1 MLNNYPS
8 LDLHGEYLESAII
21 LTKEFIN
28 DNIILKNE
36 YISIIHGI
44 GTDTLRRGVHD
55 YLKHEKRVVYYKRN
69 FFNMGETIVKLKIND
84 WLIKNFVIDY
94 IDN

>member
-1 MLNNYPS
+1 MINNYPS

-21 LTKEFIN
+21 LVKEFIS

-44 GTDTLRRGVHD
+44 GTDTLRKGIHE
-55 YLKHEKRVVYYKRN
+55 YLKHDKRIDSYKRDFMN
-69 FFNMGETIVKLKIND
+69 PGQTIVKLKI
-84 WLIKNFVIDY
+84 
-94 IDN
+94 